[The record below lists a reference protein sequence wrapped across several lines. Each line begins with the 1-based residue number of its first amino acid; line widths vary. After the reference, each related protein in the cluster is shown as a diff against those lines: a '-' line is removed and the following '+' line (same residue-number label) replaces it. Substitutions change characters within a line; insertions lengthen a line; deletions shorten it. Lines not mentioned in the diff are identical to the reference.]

1 MNALTFNFT
10 DSNIFKMNKIYKY
23 GLGLLMVFTI
33 GSTAKAQLNPLAA
46 QYYTNQYLINPAMA
60 GANQGL
66 RFNAAYRK
74 LWSNVPGS
82 PLTQNVTAD
91 YGFNKVGLGL
101 NVYNESAGLQ
111 RQTRVVGTYAY
122 HLKMNND
129 DNQLHF
135 GVSIGFMS
143 QRLENSDIYGN
154 PNDPGVGQYNDRK
167 TYLDGDFG
175 AAYTTRKLTIQASIP
190 NLKSVLKKDV
200 IKLADVS
207 TFYAAASYRVNLSE
221 GENGFD
227 LEPKVAYRG
236 VQGYDNIWDAGA
248 QLEIA
253 NKQVFLT
260 ALYHSTEN
268 ATFGLGMDFRK
279 KYLISGNYTTQTSA
293 LSKYTNGSFEL
304 NLRLNLGK

>member
-207 TFYAAASYRVNLSE
+207 TFYAAASYRLNLSE

>member
-60 GANQGL
+60 GADQGL

-82 PLTQNVTAD
+82 PLTQNITAD

-122 HLKMNND
+122 HLKMNNE

-175 AAYTTRKLTIQASIP
+175 LAYTTKKLTVQASIP

-248 QLEIA
+248 QLEMA

-268 ATFGLGMDFRK
+268 ATFGLGMDFKK

-304 NLRLNLGK
+304 NLRLTLGK